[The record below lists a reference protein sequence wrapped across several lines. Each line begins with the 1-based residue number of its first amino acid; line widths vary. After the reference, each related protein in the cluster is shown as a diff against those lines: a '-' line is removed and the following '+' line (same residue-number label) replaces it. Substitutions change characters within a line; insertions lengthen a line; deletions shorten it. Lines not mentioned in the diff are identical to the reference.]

1 MGVRSGGSAEAVLSS
16 LTPAP
21 APLPLS
27 SPSKVQ
33 FSGSHVRTRRPV
45 QPGRGRLHHLRLS
58 GTSREGWGGPWG
70 WGPQGCSRASPHHPA
85 GREGGGRIQ
94 PLLGG
99 PRQDGWAGG
108 WVRLWGQRVTC
119 PLVPRAARWSAP
131 LPPAPFWI
139 ARSTSGTWA
148 PGSAASPAGTP
159 RPPPV
164 SPCWGAPGDR
174 QGGTWGGGGRGRTP
188 QLGAGREGCRGHL
201 RMGRVGCGGCLGMGK
216 VGGWEYLGTG
226 RVGCRGQL
234 GTGRARGTGG
244 ELDVGVR
251 RDWQGIGGGAAQ
263 PWGLETGSGYR
274 MGTAHV
280 SSSARTCLSVHQEG
294 EGLGVPV
301 CPPRVRPSPRLL
313 RG

>member
-1 MGVRSGGSAEAVLSS
+1 MGSPGMLQGFPTPSCWEGGRGQNPAFAGGAEAGWVGRGLGQVVGSAGDVSPCPQGGEVECSFAPCPVLDCPQHQRH
-16 LTPAP
+16 LGPGQCCFTCRDPPAP
-21 APLPLS
+21 A
-27 SPSKVQ
+27 
-33 FSGSHVRTRRPV
+33 GEPV
-45 QPGRGRLHHLRLS
+45 L
-58 GTSREGWGGPWG
+58 
-70 WGPQGCSRASPHHPA
+70 
-85 GREGGGRIQ
+85 
-94 PLLGG
+94 
-99 PRQDGWAGG
+99 
-108 WVRLWGQRVTC
+108 
-119 PLVPRAARWSAP
+119 
-131 LPPAPFWI
+131 
-139 ARSTSGTWA
+139 
-148 PGSAASPAGTP
+148 
-159 RPPPV
+159 
-164 SPCWGAPGDR
+164 
-174 QGGTWGGGGRGRTP
+174 GGTWGQAGWDLGGGGRGRTP

>member
-174 QGGTWGGGGRGRTP
+174 QGGIWGGGGDGDGHHSWGQGERDAGDICGWVGWDVGDAWGWGRWEVGNTWAQGGWDVGDSWGQGGRGE
-188 QLGAGREGCRGHL
+188 LGGSWL
-201 RMGRVGCGGCLGMGK
+201 WGCG
-216 VGGWEYLGTG
+216 
-226 RVGCRGQL
+226 
-234 GTGRARGTGG
+234 GTGRALGGGLHSRGVWRRGVGTGWG
-244 ELDVGVR
+244 RHTCPAVHVR
-251 RDWQGIGGGAAQ
+251 A
-263 PWGLETGSGYR
+263 
-274 MGTAHV
+274 
-280 SSSARTCLSVHQEG
+280 
-294 EGLGVPV
+294 
-301 CPPRVRPSPRLL
+301 
-313 RG
+313 